1 MNDKV
6 KLTIWVLITS
16 PWCLAWDGSG
26 FARDDA
32 TACIELN
39 ALAYDDWTSMNGGG
53 NGLWK

>member
-39 ALAYDDWTSMNGGG
+39 ALAYDDWTSMDGGG